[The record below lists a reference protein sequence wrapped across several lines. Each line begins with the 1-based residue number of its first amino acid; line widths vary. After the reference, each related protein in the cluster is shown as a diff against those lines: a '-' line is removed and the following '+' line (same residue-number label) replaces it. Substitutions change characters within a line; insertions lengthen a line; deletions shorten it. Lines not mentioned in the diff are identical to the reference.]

1 MTAWLGCPV
10 HAVATA
16 REAVEDADVI
26 GVATN
31 SREPVFDLGW
41 IKPGSLIISVSG
53 RQLPATVVNSTRVVA
68 TTWDS
73 LATRPIFAAAMNA
86 GTFAREDLAAELGAV
101 VCGEVEVRRDP
112 QEIVVFDSNSR
123 IQVWA
128 VRIAHWAYEWALQHQ
143 VGTRF
148 QLTGG

>member
-1 MTAWLGCPV
+1 
-10 HAVATA
+10 
-16 REAVEDADVI
+16 
-26 GVATN
+26 
-31 SREPVFDLGW
+31 
-41 IKPGSLIISVSG
+41 
-53 RQLPATVVNSTRVVA
+53 
-68 TTWDS
+68 
-73 LATRPIFAAAMNA
+73 MNA

-128 VRIAHWAYEWALQHQ
+128 VRIAHWAYAWALEHQ

-148 QLTGG
+148 PLDGE